1 MNTLEL
7 DRLLQEEDERGWR
20 HMEEERMRKMREDAS
35 VSWAVKRIAWVQA
48 EEFKE
53 AHEWLAELGE
63 AKANEFHRV
72 RKRKQ
77 EDPEAW
83 RLAKEECERR
93 RRIEDVVER
102 RMRMRVERMAVEAAD
117 GATDPDEEPAAVA
130 PPIDVEARMIQPQRR
145 EVTES
150 DAVSDAPATEVD
162 AQATDVDE
170 DEEDDEET
178 LRMQPLPLRRG

>member
-1 MNTLEL
+1 
-7 DRLLQEEDERGWR
+7 
-20 HMEEERMRKMREDAS
+20 MEEERMRKRREDAR

-83 RLAKEECERR
+83 RLAKVWRR
-93 RRIEDVVER
+93 VLPCFI
-102 RMRMRVERMAVEAAD
+102 
-117 GATDPDEEPAAVA
+117 ATPVLAHTH
-130 PPIDVEARMIQPQRR
+130 I
-145 EVTES
+145 
-150 DAVSDAPATEVD
+150 
-162 AQATDVDE
+162 
-170 DEEDDEET
+170 
-178 LRMQPLPLRRG
+178 